1 MTLEFIFFFFPFSQF
16 LHILPCFCFVHA
28 INPCGV
34 SRPGAPFSWFY
45 YKWYDETLGSIYDD
59 LVDETLWARILIF
72 RRRPA
77 FISLMAQ
84 VALLSP
90 FFYLSTLQTIGIDGL
105 DIHLSQATLPTFC
118 KLFFSPWRPIGY
130 CFDLLRQKQRWKIPH
145 ICLARLLPF
154 SQEQVHSQQRYW
166 MESSKLIRMDT
177 LVTGQIACIL
187 SHTSRTKQ

>member
-1 MTLEFIFFFFPFSQF
+1 MPSIRVVFRDLV
-16 LHILPCFCFVHA
+16 LPSVDS
-28 INPCGV
+28 IT
-34 SRPGAPFSWFY
+34 SDMM
-45 YKWYDETLGSIYDD
+45 KLLGSIYDD

-118 KLFFSPWRPIGY
+118 KLFFFSLETDW
-130 CFDLLRQKQRWKIPH
+130 LL
-145 ICLARLLPF
+145 F
-154 SQEQVHSQQRYW
+154 
-166 MESSKLIRMDT
+166 
-177 LVTGQIACIL
+177 
-187 SHTSRTKQ
+187 

>member
-118 KLFFSPWRPIGY
+118 KLFFFSLETDWLLFWSFTTETAMENSTHLFGSVASFLAGAGTFPTALLNGVFEVDQDGY
-130 CFDLLRQKQRWKIPH
+130 VGNGSN
-145 ICLARLLPF
+145 CLY
-154 SQEQVHSQQRYW
+154 S
-166 MESSKLIRMDT
+166 I
-177 LVTGQIACIL
+177 
-187 SHTSRTKQ
+187 SHEPY